1 MDQREYIFLVLYQT
15 LFICCSCFDI
25 FLFKSYFICCSKNIR
40 NHVLPLSFHF
50 DVGCL
55 RVR

>member
-15 LFICCSCFDI
+15 FFFVAPVFTFFYLSHILFVV
-25 FLFKSYFICCSKNIR
+25 LKTR